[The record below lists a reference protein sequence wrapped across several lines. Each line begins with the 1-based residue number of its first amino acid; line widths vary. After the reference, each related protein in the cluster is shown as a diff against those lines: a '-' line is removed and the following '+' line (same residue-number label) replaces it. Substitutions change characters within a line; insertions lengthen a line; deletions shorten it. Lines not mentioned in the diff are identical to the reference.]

1 MVLVKVSCRTPV
13 GKTSKCGSWAT
24 ESGTGGDRS
33 CEIPWA
39 ALLRHAATRSISHTA
54 ANLSQITCGPRDF
67 LLFTAKQLFAND
79 AANRTKRVIA
89 AVQNSG
95 ELVRRENVEG
105 PRRDAYQRK
114 LIGHTR
120 RRHRAFDCV
129 HT

>member
-1 MVLVKVSCRTPV
+1 MQRS
-13 GKTSKCGSWAT
+13 
-24 ESGTGGDRS
+24 SGRGV
-33 CEIPWA
+33 

-54 ANLSQITCGPRDF
+54 ADPLHVTYDPWNF
-67 LLFTAKQLFAND
+67 LFFHAKHLLADD